1 MKKISQIIARSAF
14 SIALSGALIAAVPGC
29 GRNNTAGTPGAG
41 EFSGSGF
48 SSESDSSFGE
58 SDDAAFEATLS
69 ADEEALFSDSGDQLS
84 GVFDTTS
91 DLADPTADSASDS
104 ITGYDA
110 SLDTVLPHAL
120 EALLVG
126 MGGVPLVDEC
136 LALCPVVVVNLF
148 VLVAIVFAYLGTLFL
163 AAEVCLKLLDV
174 FVIFGA
180 NLDELCSLFLERVYL
195 GREILG
201 ALIEEVDNHKAHC
214 HDNQQEHGRRHTA
227 IELAP

>member
-1 MKKISQIIARSAF
+1 MAGAVLHVGHGYVLGVPHVRLHQRSY
-14 SIALSGALIAAVPGC
+14 
-29 GRNNTAGTPGAG
+29 AGWLRLTH
-41 EFSGSGF
+41 
-48 SSESDSSFGE
+48 
-58 SDDAAFEATLS
+58 L
-69 ADEEALFSDSGDQLS
+69 
-84 GVFDTTS
+84 DTHGQ
-91 DLADPTADSASDS
+91 ASRCYQ
-104 ITGYDA
+104 GYDT

-126 MGGVPLVDEC
+126 MGGVPLVDER

-148 VLVAIVFAYLGTLFL
+148 VLVAIVFAYLGVLFL

-174 FVIFGA
+174 FVVFGA